1 MAAIAQVERLTTG
14 FPDEMLLGEGEDFHL
29 RTTLADAVVTGVNE
43 AVSGMSEV
51 LNGSFFIH
59 HQKDSN
65 EGENSIAAATTIADD
80 DIEMYTA
87 SSPTNSTVNASSNSS
102 SITIPT
108 RYNTVISSTTTDYSV
123 TMATTATSGTST
135 SSSSSSVMQNSTVV
149 FTPFSTTSGHKHSN
163 NL

>member
-1 MAAIAQVERLTTG
+1 MAAIAQVERLTIG
-14 FPDEMLLGEGEDFHL
+14 IPDEMLLGEGEDFHL

-80 DIEMYTA
+80 DIEMYTGSTTDA
-87 SSPTNSTVNASSNSS
+87 NTSNSATNSTINHSAIVMSPLSAIKEEEIVNNS
-102 SITIPT
+102 
-108 RYNTVISSTTTDYSV
+108 
-123 TMATTATSGTST
+123 
-135 SSSSSSVMQNSTVV
+135 
-149 FTPFSTTSGHKHSN
+149 
-163 NL
+163 